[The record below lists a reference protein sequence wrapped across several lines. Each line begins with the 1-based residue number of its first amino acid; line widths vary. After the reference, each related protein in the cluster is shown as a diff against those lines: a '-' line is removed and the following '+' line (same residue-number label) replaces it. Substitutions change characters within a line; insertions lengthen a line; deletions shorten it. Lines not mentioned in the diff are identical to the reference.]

1 MSTNELI
8 EIIRKWRK
16 QGYRKVIIKLS
27 ATPKVELVS
36 TTKTLVISIHNSY
49 EYLEKFLNSE
59 LSECRVYP
67 NRGKLE
73 FLIL

>member
-1 MSTNELI
+1 MSTNELV

-16 QGYRKVIIKLS
+16 QGYKKAIVKLS
-27 ATPKVELVS
+27 TTPKVELLS
-36 TTKTLVISIHNSY
+36 TTKTLVISVHNSY

-67 NRGKLE
+67 NKGKLE

>member
-1 MSTNELI
+1 MSTNELV

-16 QGYRKVIIKLS
+16 QGYKKAIVKLS
-27 ATPKVELVS
+27 TTSKVELLS
-36 TTKTLVISIHNSY
+36 TTKTLVISVHNSY

-67 NRGKLE
+67 NKGKLE

>member
-1 MSTNELI
+1 MSTNELV

-16 QGYRKVIIKLS
+16 QGYKKAIVKLS
-27 ATPKVELVS
+27 TTPKVELVS
-36 TTKTLVISIHNSY
+36 TTKTLVVSVHNSY

-67 NRGKLE
+67 NKGKLE